1 MKNLGLAL
9 LVISTFS
16 CSTIKDFIYKD
27 KCTSGN
33 WEAIGR
39 GDASSISSQNN
50 FNAWISNCAA
60 YSVKPNESEY
70 KKGFYAGMLENCASA
85 GLSAGQSGAPKVAP
99 STCSDSKQSSN
110 FLNSYAQGLTQYC
123 VNTKAYE
130 AGLSGAEYNSKSC
143 PKSAE
148 LDAQYR
154 KGKQFNVLK
163 VEIAK
168 LETEVAEYE
177 KKVFD
182 PTIPAQYK
190 ADYTKMLNS
199 KKADLK
205 AKEKELTLLEAH
217 K

>member
-1 MKNLGLAL
+1 MKTLGISLIL
-9 LVISTFS
+9 ISTFS
-16 CSTIKDFIYKD
+16 CSTIKDFMYKD
-27 KCTSGN
+27 KCTAGN
-33 WEAIGR
+33 WEAVGR
-39 GDASSISSQNN
+39 GDANSISSQNN
-50 FNAWISNCAA
+50 FNGWISNCAA
-60 YSVKPNESEY
+60 YSVKPNEAEY
-70 KKGFYAGMLENCASA
+70 KKGFLAGMLENCANA
-85 GLSAGQSGAPKVAP
+85 GLSAGQNGSAKVAP
-99 STCSDSKQSSN
+99 TACADSKANAN
-110 FLNSYAQGLTQYC
+110 FMNSYAQGLTQYC
-123 VNTKAYE
+123 VKTKAYE

-168 LETEVAEYE
+168 LETEVADYE

-182 PTIPAQYK
+182 ATIPAQYK

-205 AKEKELTLLEAH
+205 AKEKELTLLEAQQ
-217 K
+217 